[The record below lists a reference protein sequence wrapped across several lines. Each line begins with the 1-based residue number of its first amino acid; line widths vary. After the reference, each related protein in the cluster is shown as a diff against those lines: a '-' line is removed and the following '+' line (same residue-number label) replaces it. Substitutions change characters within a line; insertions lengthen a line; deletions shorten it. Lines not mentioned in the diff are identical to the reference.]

1 MSFPPVGNKEGRQRW
16 SGVRLEKANL
26 EEGKLEE
33 AREGFPT
40 AGDRRGEAR
49 IKEPGRRRKIK
60 PSSL

>member
-1 MSFPPVGNKEGRQRW
+1 MGNKEGRQCW
-16 SGVRLEKANL
+16 SGVRLEKESM

-33 AREGFPT
+33 AREDFPT

-60 PSSL
+60 LSSL